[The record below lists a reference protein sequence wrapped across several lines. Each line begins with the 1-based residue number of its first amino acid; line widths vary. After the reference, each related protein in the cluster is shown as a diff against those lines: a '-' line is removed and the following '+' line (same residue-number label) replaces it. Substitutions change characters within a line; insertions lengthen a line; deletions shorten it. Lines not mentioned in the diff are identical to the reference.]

1 MYTRIKCHG
10 LADPIK
16 HVNLKFLTSV
26 AVSLLLLLAIAMPQP
41 SLAQTTAP
49 CKIEKGTVDDENAFT
64 EDESGTDFKISCLGL
79 PAADADIPES
89 IKTLLDAQSDYEEGT
104 SKVILEVRG
113 DTRETEG
120 ISFDSDAGK
129 LILRGA
135 ITNDATVTDKEVV
148 LVETSEAARNLDVE
162 SHADIT
168 ARGDGRK
175 GLVVRNNA
183 SEASGNIV
191 VSNYGNI
198 LTEGDI
204 FEDTSNTP
212 STYRRSDGI
221 RVSHGSDA
229 TGDLTVVSESGA
241 SVTVKGLGARGISAQ
256 NDGEGDSTV
265 TNKGKVITQGGAGN
279 LSPDDDPDVI
289 WYAYGVHASA
299 KSGSASATNAEDGTI
314 TTGDLDRI
322 KNPGTVTGDAI
333 SGTKAHGLRA
343 STESGKAKV
352 TNAGTITTHGKEAHG
367 MSARVT
373 STTKDE
379 DSTAT
384 GVNSG
389 TITTNGDGADGA
401 YIRSDASADAIIQ
414 NTGTVN
420 ALGQNSAGLRAKT
433 SGSGKSMITV
443 NDGKV
448 NAGKAG
454 DPDADTPILG
464 KFGIGIHGHAD
475 TGSTGSTDVDT
486 DVDVMILV
494 TGSSAKIEAYGAKT
508 DDSATEDRD
517 ERKGI
522 AILAETGG
530 ENGHSEVTIKDGAMV
545 KAYGETD
552 DTKGYAVMFK
562 GGKGTLNLMGGS
574 LIGNIMFTDKDDILK
589 ITKGSIEGD
598 ISFGMGADTMT
609 LDVDEDMLFQI
620 TGTSAITG
628 LETLTKTGMG
638 TARFGDVTFDGSMLS
653 LEEGALVIAGHLN
666 LMTGEVTIHD
676 AAKLVFEIDS
686 EGKLGAIT
694 AQSLHFQGDD
704 PSVYAQL
711 SDALTDEQLSTAREG
726 LASGTHKLLMVQS
739 LTSGDTNTPLTELV
753 VKSEIGGGESTDVGT
768 IAFASGV
775 GTATFTSNKISQIA
789 KVTPP
794 ATAPSRGGGGGGSSS
809 GLGLG
814 LLVVLLGVYFA
825 TDLFD
830 TSSFAEEYHFGKP
843 QSAYIASVDER
854 GVFTVQSSSGEP
866 YQLWIRNGRT
876 ADATSMSGIRNAG
889 VNGSEVGLSL
899 YRSDDFYVSASVAPK
914 LSASVDQ
921 LNLAAEGEVYAFS
934 SGWRNDRHFAGLRLS
949 HGEFEADSIVNN
961 PIVNSALV
969 SESSIRHTQA
979 SFTAGTH
986 WNIGQLRLT
995 PNMSAQIGSVSQQ
1008 AHIAQ
1013 SPALEAMVPGYTQDY
1028 SSMRVGMNMSSAD
1041 WLSFADDAKWKPH
1054 LRLDTIHTD
1063 SSSVGNLTLRQSDK
1077 VGALSF
1083 TSDAYVQ
1090 GMPEVVNSLSFGAS
1104 VKSSKS
1110 NYGEWKFGYAGL
1122 QADGEYYQ
1130 AAMMAYK
1137 LRF

>member
-1 MYTRIKCHG
+1 MNTLINCQG
-10 LADPIK
+10 AANPNFT
-16 HVNLKFLTSV
+16 VNLRFLTNV
-26 AVSLLLLLAIAMPQP
+26 VVPLLFLLTVAMPQLA
-41 SLAQTTAP
+41 LAQNDP
-49 CKIEKGTVDDENAFT
+49 CSIEKGTVDDDNAFT

-79 PAADADIPES
+79 PAADADITAN
-89 IKTLLDAQSDYEEGT
+89 IKTLLDAQSAYQEGE

-113 DTRETEG
+113 DTREKQG
-120 ISFDSDAGK
+120 ISFNSDAATF
-129 LILRGA
+129 ILRGA
-135 ITNDATVTDKEVV
+135 ITNDTTVEDDQVV
-148 LVETSEAARNLDVE
+148 VVETSEAALDLDVE
-162 SHADIT
+162 SHAAIT

-175 GLVVRNNA
+175 GLVVKNNN
-183 SEASGNIV
+183 STPSGDIV
-191 VSNYGNI
+191 VKNYGKI

-204 FEDTSNTP
+204 FEDTGTNP
-212 STYRRSDGI
+212 SSYQRADGI
-221 RVSHGSDA
+221 RVSHESGA
-229 TGDLTVVSESGA
+229 TGDLTVVNESGA

-265 TNKGKVITQGGAGN
+265 TNKGTVITQGGAFN
-279 LSPDDDPDVI
+279 PMPDDATNQI
-289 WYAYGVHASA
+289 RYYAYGVHASA
-299 KSGSASATNAEDGTI
+299 KSGSASATNAEGGTI
-314 TTGDLDRI
+314 TTGDPDSI
-322 KNPGTVTGDAI
+322 ENPGTVEGIQI
-333 SGTKAHGLRA
+333 SGTGAHGLRA
-343 STESGKAKV
+343 STEEGKAKV
-352 TNAGTITTHGKEAHG
+352 TNEGTITTHGKEAHG

-384 GVNSG
+384 GVNAG
-389 TITTNGDGADGA
+389 TITTHGDGADGA
-401 YIRSDASADAIIQ
+401 YIRSDASADAIVE
-414 NTGTVN
+414 NSGTVK
-420 ALGQNSAGLRAKT
+420 ALGHNSAGLRAKT

-443 NDGKV
+443 TNGIV
-448 NAGKAG
+448 EAGKAG
-454 DPDADTPILG
+454 DPDADTPIDG
-464 KFGIGIHGHAD
+464 KFGIGIHGHAQ

-494 TGSSAKIEAYGAKT
+494 TGSGAKIHAYGAKR

-522 AILAETGG
+522 AVLAETG
-530 ENGHSEVTIKDGAMV
+530 EEKGHSEVTIKDGAMV
-545 KAYGETD
+545 KAFGETD

-562 GGKGTLNLMGGS
+562 GGKGTLNLMGSS
-574 LIGNIMFTDKDDILK
+574 LVGNIMFTDKDDILK
-589 ITKGSIEGD
+589 ITKSGSIDGD
-598 ISFGMGADTMT
+598 INFGMGDDTMT
-609 LDVDEDMLFQI
+609 VDVDEDMLFQI
-620 TGTSAITG
+620 TGAITG

-638 TARFGDVTFDGSMLS
+638 TARFGGDVTFDGSMLS
-653 LEEGALVIAGHLN
+653 LEEGALVIAGHMN

-676 AAKLVFEIDS
+676 AAKLVFEIGSD
-686 EGKLGAIT
+686 GKLGAIT
-694 AQSLHFQGDD
+694 AESLHFQGDD

-726 LASGTHKLLMVQS
+726 LADGTHKLLMVQS
-739 LTSGDTNTPLTELV
+739 LTSGAASDPTSLTELV
-753 VKSEIGGGESTDVGT
+753 VKSELGGGQSTDVGT
-768 IAFASGV
+768 IAYANGV
-775 GTATFTSNKISQIA
+775 GTATFIQNKISQIA

-794 ATAPSRGGGGGGSSS
+794 AAAPGGGSSSSS

-814 LLVVLLGVYFA
+814 LLTVLLAVYLG

-830 TSSFAEEYHFGKP
+830 TSSFAEEYHFGNP

-854 GVFTVQSSSGEP
+854 GVFTVQSSSGQS
-866 YQLWIRNGRT
+866 YQLWIRSART

-899 YRSDDFYVSASVAPK
+899 YKSDDFYVNASVAPK

-921 LNLAAEGEVYAFS
+921 LNLAAEGQVYALS

-969 SESSIRHTQA
+969 SESSIRQTQA

-986 WNIGQLRLT
+986 WTIGQLRLT

-1013 SPALEAMVPGYTQDY
+1013 SPALEAKVPGYTQDY

-1041 WLSFADDAKWKPH
+1041 WLSFADDAKWKPQ

-1063 SSSVGNLTLRQSDK
+1063 SSSVGELTLRQSDK
-1077 VGALSF
+1077 AGVLSF

-1110 NYGEWKFGYAGL
+1110 NHGEWKFGYAGL